1 MRSNGSVYVAVV
13 AAALVGYFSYQWW
26 FNPNRAVK
34 QRLGELA
41 AAASVPVDEPALD
54 RLSRPARVRAF
65 FADDATIRLGDAQPA
80 VESPDSLAAAITAWS
95 PPPGGVTIAFVDVQV
110 NVDSR
115 TTARAYLTVEVTT
128 RDESTGQPSFEN
140 HEAKVA
146 LAKRDGVWLITSAE
160 PNEAPSNPTGP

>member
-1 MRSNGSVYVAVV
+1 MKSSGSVYVAVV

-41 AAASVPVDEPALD
+41 AVASVPADEPDLD

-65 FADDATIRLGDAQPA
+65 FADNARVRLSAARLA
-80 VESPDSLAAAITAWS
+80 VESRDSLAAAITAWS
-95 PPPGGVTIAFVDVQV
+95 PPPGGVTLAFVDVQV
-110 NVDSR
+110 NVDSAS
-115 TTARAYLTVEVTT
+115 TARAYMTVEVTT
-128 RDESTGQPSFEN
+128 RDKTTGQPSFEN

-160 PNEAPSNPTGP
+160 PNETPSSP